1 MTRLGLVDR
10 VRSWFGA
17 RAEAAGESAARWSL
31 GAGRAELALAG
42 ASAAGGGLSAK
53 ASVRRDVLA
62 IEALAKAAAPARPDA
77 VETLRAPPAPTKTHL
92 DPLDPEWMRAL
103 PSLDEI
109 GRELT
114 GHHQT
119 SRAIADAVIQ
129 LPGLAS
135 GQANLVR
142 ETNRILERQSAL
154 LESVLDGITSVRS
167 AFRTTDESSRRLAAA
182 LGQLEASHREV
193 LLEYQ
198 AMLLRA
204 HRRLGRLAALAV
216 LVAAAALGGVG
227 YVAYLVLIGQ

>member
-17 RAEAAGESAARWSL
+17 GDQAAGESATRWSL

-42 ASAAGGGLSAK
+42 AGAAGGLSAK
-53 ASVRRDVLA
+53 APACRDVLA
-62 IEALAKAAAPARPDA
+62 IEALAKAAAPARPDTTEA
-77 VETLRAPPAPTKTHL
+77 LPAPPPPAKTHL

-103 PSLDEI
+103 PSLDDI
-109 GRELT
+109 GHELK

-119 SRAIADAVIQ
+119 SRAIADAVTQ
-129 LPGLAS
+129 LPNLAS
-135 GQANLVR
+135 SQADLVR

-154 LESVLDGITSVRS
+154 IESVLDGITSVRS
-167 AFRTTDESSRRLAAA
+167 AFRTIDESSRRQATA

-204 HRRLGRLAALAV
+204 HRRVGRLAALAV